1 MSTKTDKKAV
11 SGTIFK
17 LGIFAVAMFAFCLFV
32 MPPLYTLFCEVA
44 GLNGKTAGKSDAVE
58 VSVDTS
64 RTVEVSFVSINN
76 EGMSWE
82 FKPTEEKLLVHPGEA
97 VTTKFYVKNPNAYI
111 MVGQAVP
118 SMVPHNAT
126 DYFHKTEC
134 FCFNQQALAP
144 HEEEELGL
152 QFIVDQDIPKAVN
165 SIVLS
170 YTLFDVTD
178 KMPELVKQ
186 KKLELSETNA
196 SSVEKLTL
204 TAIDTQN

>member
-1 MSTKTDKKAV
+1 
-11 SGTIFK
+11 
-17 LGIFAVAMFAFCLFV
+17 
-32 MPPLYTLFCEVA
+32 MPPLYTLFCDVA
-44 GLNGKTAGKSDAVE
+44 GLNGKTKGKSDAVE
-58 VSVDTS
+58 VKVDTS
-64 RTVEVSFVSINN
+64 RTVEVNFVSINN

-82 FKPTEEKLLVHPGEA
+82 FRPTEEKLLVHPGQA
-97 VTTKFYVKNPNAYI
+97 VTTNFYVKNPNGHI

-144 HEEEELGL
+144 REEAQLGL

-165 SIVLS
+165 SIILS

-178 KMPELVKQ
+178 NMPELVKQ
-186 KKLELSETNA
+186 KELELSAQNNA
-196 SSVEKLTL
+196 DSAEIL
-204 TAIDTQN
+204 TAGKF